1 MDIEATRISK
11 ITHISEGTLC
21 KIFKQIRILIAK
33 ECEKTSKMQG
43 EIEIDESY
51 FGAKR
56 VCGKRGRGSI
66 QEKHLCFCFVTF
78 ANVSSR
84 MGYAK
89 HRLSNL
95 KELKKNISYYA

>member
-33 ECEKTSKMQG
+33 ECENNYKLNG

-56 VCGKRGRGSI
+56 VCGAGKKTFVLLRYTCKCKQQNG
-66 QEKHLCFCFVTF
+66 LCK
-78 ANVSSR
+78 A
-84 MGYAK
+84 
-89 HRLSNL
+89 
-95 KELKKNISYYA
+95 